1 MPKDARPFRR
11 LWLSGAAMSL
21 TAAGIAAGPARAAE
35 PSLDARLAQL
45 LGSQESA
52 TYSRVAAI
60 KIPGKPLSVFDIS
73 AVDPKLPLYYLADRS
88 NAALDIIDTRDNT
101 VVGQVGGFVG
111 VRADPATGQTSTGV
125 SGPDGVAVTR
135 LGEVW
140 VGDGDSTVKVVDLFS
155 QKVVATISTA
165 LDGQSADD
173 AKRADEMDYDPR
185 DQILVVANNAATPPF
200 ITMISTDPSNR
211 RVLGHIVYSDAA
223 GVEASVYDKAN
234 GLFYVNL
241 TQVGDDPNSGA
252 VSVVDP
258 RQIAEVTRF
267 PVTGCNG
274 AGLALGPAQK
284 LLVGC
289 SLTNNSQIIS
299 ARDGSLLAEIP
310 QVSGSDEVWY
320 NPGDGRFYLA
330 ARYNPTA
337 AGGPVLGVIDAFTNQ
352 FVTNVPTDVSAHS
365 VAADRRTNNVFVPL
379 GPIAGDPDCSAGC
392 VAVFKA
398 QPQDGSVASAIE
410 QFVSELSGTK

>member
-1 MPKDARPFRR
+1 MFKNARPPRR
-11 LWLSGAAMSL
+11 LWLSGAAMSIM
-21 TAAGIAAGPARAAE
+21 AGIAAGPARAAE
-35 PSLDARLAQL
+35 PGLDARLAQL

-88 NAALDIIDTRDNT
+88 NAALDIVDTRDNT

-111 VRADPATGQTSTGV
+111 VRNDPATGKASTDI

-140 VGDGDSTVKVVDLFS
+140 VGDGDSSVKVVDLFS
-155 QKVVATISTA
+155 QKIVATISTA
-165 LDGQSADD
+165 LDGQSADEG
-173 AKRADEMDYDPR
+173 KRADEMAYDPR

-200 ITMISTDPSNR
+200 VTMISTQPDDR

-223 GVEASVYDKAN
+223 GVEASVYDPAN
-234 GLFYVNL
+234 GLFYINL

-252 VSVVDP
+252 ISVVDP

-274 AGLALGPAQK
+274 AGLALAPGQK

-289 SLTNNSQIIS
+289 SLTNNSQIVS

-310 QVSGSDEVWY
+310 EISGSDEVWY
-320 NPGDGRFYLA
+320 NSGDGRFYLA
-330 ARYNPTA
+330 GRNNPA
-337 AGGPVLGVIDAFTNQ
+337 SAGGPSLGVIDALTNQ
-352 FVTNVPTDVSAHS
+352 FVTNVPTDISAHS

-379 GPIAGDPDCSAGC
+379 GPIANDPECSAGC
-392 VAVFKA
+392 IAVYHA
-398 QPQDGSVASAIE
+398 QPQDGSAASGAE

>member
-1 MPKDARPFRR
+1 MFKNACSIRR
-11 LWLSGAAMSL
+11 LWLSGAAMSMI
-21 TAAGIAAGPARAAE
+21 TAGIAAGPARAAN
-35 PSLDARLAQL
+35 PSLQQL
-45 LGSQESA
+45 LNSQESA

-60 KIPGKPLSVFDIS
+60 KIPGQPLAVFDIS

-101 VVGQVGGFVG
+101 VVGQVGGFTG

-125 SGPDGVAVTR
+125 SGPDGVQVVR

-140 VGDGDSTVKVVDLFS
+140 VGDGDSSVKVVDVFS
-155 QKVVATISTA
+155 QKIVATISTA
-165 LDGQSADD
+165 LDGQTADQD
-173 AKRADEMDYDPR
+173 KRADEMSFDPR
-185 DQILVVANNAATPPF
+185 DQILVVANNAAVPPY
-200 ITMISTDPSNR
+200 ITMISTRPDDR
-211 RVLGHIVYSDAA
+211 RVLGHIVYSDAD
-223 GVEASVYDKAN
+223 GVEASVYDPAN

-241 TQVGDDPNSGA
+241 TQIGTDPNSGA
-252 VSVVDP
+252 VSIVDP
-258 RQIAEVTRF
+258 RKLAEVGRF

-274 AGLALGPAQK
+274 AGLALAPGQK

-320 NPGDGRFYLA
+320 NQGDGRFYLA
-330 ARYNPTA
+330 ARYNPA
-337 AGGPVLGVIDAFTNQ
+337 EAGGPVLGVIDAFTNQ

-365 VAADRRTNNVFVPL
+365 VAADRRTNNIFVPL
-379 GPIAGDPDCSAGC
+379 GPIANDPECSAGC
-392 VAVFKA
+392 IAVYKA
-398 QPQDGSVASAIE
+398 QPQDSSVASGTE
-410 QFVSELSGTK
+410 QFVSDLSNPK

>member
-1 MPKDARPFRR
+1 MLKNARSICR

-21 TAAGIAAGPARAAE
+21 AAAGIAASAARAAE
-35 PSLDARLAQL
+35 PSLDAFLEQL
-45 LGSQESA
+45 QQSRETA
-52 TYSRVAAI
+52 TYSRVATI
-60 KIPGKPLSVFDIS
+60 KIPGQPLSAFDIS
-73 AVDPKLPLYYLADRS
+73 FVDPRLPFYYLADRS
-88 NAALDIIDTRDNT
+88 NAALDIIDTRSNA

-111 VRADPATGQTSTGV
+111 VRTDPATGKTSTDI
-125 SGPDGVAVTR
+125 SGPDGVQVVG

-140 VGDGDSTVKVVDLFS
+140 VGDGDSSVKVVDVLS

-165 LDGQSADD
+165 LDGQTADQD
-173 AKRADEMDYDPR
+173 KRADEMSYDPR
-185 DQILVVANNAATPPF
+185 DQVLVVANNAAVPPY
-200 ITMISTDPSNR
+200 ITMISTQPSDR
-211 RVLGHIVYSDAA
+211 RVLGHIIYGNAA
-223 GVEASVYDKAN
+223 GVEQSVYNPAN

-252 VSVVDP
+252 VSIVDP
-258 RQIAEVTRF
+258 RRMVEIGRF

-274 AGLALGPAQK
+274 AGLALAPGQK

-310 QVSGSDEVWY
+310 QISGSDEVWY

-330 ARYNPTA
+330 GRNNPTA
-337 AGGPVLGVIDAFTNQ
+337 AGGPSLGVIDAFTNQ
-352 FVTNVPTDVSAHS
+352 FVTNVPTDASAHS

-379 GPIAGDPDCSAGC
+379 GPIANDPECSAGC
-392 VAVFKA
+392 IAVYNALKNE
-398 QPQDGSVASAIE
+398 GSGRGVERFLSD
-410 QFVSELSGTK
+410 LSGLK

>member
-1 MPKDARPFRR
+1 MFKNAHSIRR

-21 TAAGIAAGPARAAE
+21 MAAGIAASPARAAE

-60 KIPGKPLSVFDIS
+60 KIPGQPLSVFDIS

-101 VVGQVGGFVG
+101 VVAQIGGFVG
-111 VRADPATGQTSTGV
+111 VRNDPATGKASV
-125 SGPDGVAVTR
+125 DISGPDGVQVVR
-135 LGEVW
+135 QGEVW
-140 VGDGDSTVKVVDLFS
+140 VGDGDSTMKVVDLFS

-165 LDGQSADD
+165 LDGQSAAD
-173 AKRADEMDYDPR
+173 AKRADETAYDPK

-200 ITMISTDPSNR
+200 ITMISTQPNDR

-223 GVEASVYDKAN
+223 GVEASVYNPAT

-241 TQVGDDPNSGA
+241 TQVGTDPNSGA

-274 AGLALGPAQK
+274 AGLALAPGQK

-320 NPGDGRFYLA
+320 NPGDGRFYLG
-330 ARYNPTA
+330 ARNNPAA
-337 AGGPVLGVIDAFTNQ
+337 AGGPSLGVIDALTNQ
-352 FVTNVPTDVSAHS
+352 FVANVPTDASAHS
-365 VAADRRTNNVFVPL
+365 VAADRRTNKVFVPL
-379 GPIAGDPDCSAGC
+379 GPIANDPECSAGC
-392 VAVFKA
+392 IAVYQA
-398 QPQDGSVASAIE
+398 QPQGGNIASSVE
-410 QFVSELSGTK
+410 QFVSDLADLK

>member
-1 MPKDARPFRR
+1 MLKNARSTRR
-11 LWLSGAAMSL
+11 SWLSGATLSL
-21 TAAGIAAGPARAAE
+21 MAAGFAVGAARAAE
-35 PSLDARLAQL
+35 PSLDARLEQL
-45 LGSQESA
+45 LSARESA

-60 KIPGKPLSVFDIS
+60 KIPGQPLSVFDIS
-73 AVDPKLPLYYLADRS
+73 FVDPVLPFYYLADRS
-88 NAALDIIDTRDNT
+88 NAALDIIDTRSNA

-111 VRADPATGQTSTGV
+111 VRTDPATGTTSTAI
-125 SGPDGVAVTR
+125 SGPDGVAVVG

-140 VGDGDSTVKVVDLFS
+140 VGDGDSSVKVVDVVS

-165 LDGQSADD
+165 LDGQTADQD
-173 AKRADEMDYDPR
+173 KRADEMFYDPR
-185 DQILVVANNAATPPF
+185 DHILVVANNAATPPYV
-200 ITMISTDPSNR
+200 TMISTDPNDR

-223 GVEASVYDKAN
+223 GVEASVYDPAN
-234 GLFYVNL
+234 GLFYINL

-274 AGLALGPAQK
+274 AGLALAPGQK

-299 ARDGSLLAEIP
+299 ARDGSLLAEFP

-320 NPGDGRFYLA
+320 NPGEGRFYLA
-330 ARYNPTA
+330 ARSNPAT
-337 AGGPVLGVIDAFTNQ
+337 AGGPSLGVIDALTDQ
-352 FVTNVPTDVSAHS
+352 FVTNVPTDASAHS

-379 GPIAGDPDCSAGC
+379 GPIPNDPECSAGC
-392 VAVFKA
+392 VAVYKA
-398 QPQDGSVASAIE
+398 QPQGGSVASGIE
-410 QFVSELSGTK
+410 RFVSELSGSK

>member
-1 MPKDARPFRR
+1 MFKDARSIRR

-21 TAAGIAAGPARAAE
+21 MAAGIAAGPARAAE
-35 PSLDARLAQL
+35 PSLQKL
-45 LGSQESA
+45 LSAQESA

-60 KIPGKPLSVFDIS
+60 KVPGQPLSVFDIS
-73 AVDPKLPLYYLADRS
+73 FVDPKLPLYYLADRS

-111 VRADPATGQTSTGV
+111 VRNDPATGKASV
-125 SGPDGVAVTR
+125 DISGPDGVQVVR

-140 VGDGDSTVKVVDLFS
+140 VGDGDSSVKVVDLFS

-165 LDGQSADD
+165 LDGQSADEG
-173 AKRADEMDYDPR
+173 KRADEMAYDPR

-200 ITMISTDPSNR
+200 ITMISTQPNDR

-223 GVEASVYDKAN
+223 GVEASVYDPAN

-258 RQIAEVTRF
+258 RQVTEVKRF

-274 AGLALGPAQK
+274 AGLALAPGQK

-320 NPGDGRFYLA
+320 NAGDGRFYLA
-330 ARYNPTA
+330 ARNNPAA
-337 AGGPVLGVIDAFTNQ
+337 AGGPSLGVIDALTNQ
-352 FVTNVPTDVSAHS
+352 FVTNVPTDASAHS

-379 GPIAGDPDCSAGC
+379 GPIASDPECSAGC
-392 VAVFKA
+392 IAVYKA
-398 QPQDGSVASAIE
+398 QPQGGSVASGVE
-410 QFVSELSGTK
+410 QFVSDLSGLK